1 MDKRL
6 LVAILGSAALAVLA
20 VVGKSAVMF
29 VSAVAIAAAVY
40 VFRSARV
47 RDRIIGII
55 AAGLAGSIGAEIV
68 HTVYHYTNVAQTGAG
83 GNGGGFFMSA
93 ILVGVI
99 NIAAIIVLLIVTE
112 LWLKFVIGKPR

>member
-6 LVAILGSAALAVLA
+6 LVAMLGSAALAILA

-29 VSAVAIAAAVY
+29 VSAAAIAAAVY
-40 VFRSARV
+40 VFRNARV

-93 ILVGVI
+93 ILVGAI
-99 NIAAIIVLLIVTE
+99 NIAAIIVLMIVIE
-112 LWLKFVIGKPR
+112 LWFKFFTVKSR

>member
-1 MDKRL
+1 M
-6 LVAILGSAALAVLA
+6 LGSTALAVLA

-40 VFRSARV
+40 IFRSARV

-68 HTVYHYTNVAQTGAG
+68 HTVYHYTSVAQTGAG
-83 GNGGGFFMSA
+83 ADGGGFFMSA
-93 ILVGVI
+93 IMVGLI
-99 NIAAIIVLLIVTE
+99 NAAAIIALVIFTE
-112 LWLKFVIGKPR
+112 AWLKYSRRKPD

>member
-1 MDKRL
+1 M
-6 LVAILGSAALAVLA
+6 AILGSAALAVLA

-40 VFRSARV
+40 VFRNSRV

-93 ILVGVI
+93 ILVGAI
-99 NIAAIIVLLIVTE
+99 NIAAIIVLLIFTE
-112 LWLKFVIGKPR
+112 LWLKFVTGKSR

>member
-1 MDKRL
+1 M
-6 LVAILGSAALAVLA
+6 LGSAALAVLA

-29 VSAVAIAAAVY
+29 VSAAAIAVAVY
-40 VFRSARV
+40 VFRNARV

-83 GNGGGFFMSA
+83 GDSGGFFMSA
-93 ILVGVI
+93 ILVGAI
-99 NIAAIIVLLIVTE
+99 NVAAIIVLLIFSE
-112 LWLKFVIGKPR
+112 LWLKFVTGKPR

>member
-1 MDKRL
+1 M
-6 LVAILGSAALAVLA
+6 LGSAALAILA
-20 VVGKSAVMF
+20 VIGKSAVMF

-40 VFRSARV
+40 AFRGARL
-47 RDRIIGII
+47 RDRIIGIM

-93 ILVGVI
+93 IMVGAI
-99 NIAAIIVLLIVTE
+99 NVAAIIVLLIFTE
-112 LWLKFVIGKPR
+112 LWLKIVTGKPR

>member
-1 MDKRL
+1 M
-6 LVAILGSAALAVLA
+6 LGSAALAVFA

-29 VSAVAIAAAVY
+29 VSAAAIAAAVY

-68 HTVYHYTNVAQTGAG
+68 HTVYHYTSVAQTGAG
-83 GNGGGFFMSA
+83 GNGDGFFMSA
-93 ILVGVI
+93 ILVGAI
-99 NIAAIIVLLIVTE
+99 NVAAIIVLLIGTE
-112 LWLKFVIGKPR
+112 LWLKFFTGKSR